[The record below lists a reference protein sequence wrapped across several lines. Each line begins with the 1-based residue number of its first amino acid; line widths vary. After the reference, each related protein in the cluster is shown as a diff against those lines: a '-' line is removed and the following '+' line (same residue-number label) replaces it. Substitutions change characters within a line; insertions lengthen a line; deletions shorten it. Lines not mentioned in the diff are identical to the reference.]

1 MESHRQLTGST
12 ALQPQPTHGFSPAFL
27 LMQPERAEFGAPLS
41 DYKGTR
47 VSCHQLV
54 TGRGVYERNYAP
66 PNLFVE
72 VLFKKISPCFRIQLL
87 LNEVLQTMVEEI
99 DQ

>member
-1 MESHRQLTGST
+1 M
-12 ALQPQPTHGFSPAFL
+12 P
-27 LMQPERAEFGAPLS
+27 
-41 DYKGTR
+41 
-47 VSCHQLV
+47 
-54 TGRGVYERNYAP
+54 P

>member
-1 MESHRQLTGST
+1 MESHWQLTGSP

-27 LMQPERAEFGAPLS
+27 LMLPERAEFGAPLS

-54 TGRGVYERNYAP
+54 SGRGVYERNYAP
-66 PNLFVE
+66 PPIYLLKFF
-72 VLFKKISPCFRIQLL
+72 LKKFPHVSGYGCY
-87 LNEVLQTMVEEI
+87 
-99 DQ
+99 

>member
-66 PNLFVE
+66 PIYLLKFF
-72 VLFKKISPCFRIQLL
+72 LKKFPHASGYSCY
-87 LNEVLQTMVEEI
+87 
-99 DQ
+99 